1 MDQPFWDGQLP
12 FNERQNI
19 EEYQRSTEPAIG
31 QFISALSDQGMAP
44 LPDSTSELTKCG
56 SAGIDGYTVTG
67 PVLFGTYVD
76 RDVVVQKATDILKPA
91 GFTELVE
98 NQSDIGTINLWW
110 FNTEDGGYVNVG
122 INEKN
127 NRATLDYR
135 SGCRPSDG
143 STTGIATDRIMPAW
157 EKQLGELTPPE

>member
-31 QFISALSDQGMAP
+31 QFISALSEQGMAP
-44 LPDSTSELTKCG
+44 SLQSTSELSKCG
-56 SAGIDGYTVTG
+56 SSGIDGYTIMG
-67 PVLFGTYVD
+67 PILVGTYVD
-76 RDVVVQKATDILKPA
+76 RAVVVQEATHILEPA

-98 NQSDIGTINLWW
+98 NQSDIGTITLWW
-110 FNTEDGGYVNVG
+110 FNTEDGGYITVG

-127 NRATLDYR
+127 NSATIDYQ

-157 EKQLGELTPPE
+157 EKELGELTPPE